1 MDGPQTRHISQ
12 TQPSS
17 EVPACCCCKRSR
29 KAQDCKSQS
38 GGLAVRGSWVRA
50 GDAREGPTHAA
61 LAPET
66 FPLSGA
72 CKTPDTA
79 RSPCSA
85 KGAEERR
92 GPLPAP
98 ITSRACCRGARASKP
113 PPAAQNPN
121 TELSPREQL
130 RFPTEKGAQPGRGRW
145 CPRGQGLTESPM
157 QRSSGETR
165 GQTRSS
171 TGLCQQNPPGLQLI
185 PRDFSCSAAPSFC
198 IFHNAAE
205 MPGCSPWEKGTQH
218 NETSTAGHARGSS
231 HHPAPPRREAA
242 GGIAGL
248 CTASEG
254 SGSRAV

>member
-1 MDGPQTRHISQ
+1 MDRPQTRHISQ

-17 EVPACCCCKRSR
+17 KVPACCCCKRSR
-29 KAQDCKSQS
+29 KAQDCESQS
-38 GGLAVRGSWVRA
+38 GGLAVRGSWVTA

-66 FPLSGA
+66 FPPAGA

-98 ITSRACCRGARASKP
+98 ITSRACCRDARASKP

-145 CPRGQGLTESPM
+145 CPRGQGLTEPHSEE
-157 QRSSGETR
+157 QR
-165 GQTRSS
+165 
-171 TGLCQQNPPGLQLI
+171 
-185 PRDFSCSAAPSFC
+185 
-198 IFHNAAE
+198 
-205 MPGCSPWEKGTQH
+205 
-218 NETSTAGHARGSS
+218 
-231 HHPAPPRREAA
+231 
-242 GGIAGL
+242 
-248 CTASEG
+248 
-254 SGSRAV
+254 